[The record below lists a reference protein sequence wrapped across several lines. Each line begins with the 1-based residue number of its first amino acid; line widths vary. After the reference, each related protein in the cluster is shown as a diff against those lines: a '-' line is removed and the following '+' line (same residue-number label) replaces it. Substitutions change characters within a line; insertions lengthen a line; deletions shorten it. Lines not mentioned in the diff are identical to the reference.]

1 MKKRLKITLCLIPI
15 LLFALYWFGIYLS
28 LKNPMEEIAYS
39 ENGGLMR
46 YVMLKPYTE
55 TIGNDGIWK
64 ENEDF
69 QTYPYSKGI
78 VDANEELSVMM
89 FRGTPNWTYMY
100 DLELQKGVTLGF
112 IFKYN
117 SSKKLFFQ
125 KEVYLSKEDTTYEGQ
140 QLLEQLATYGKDR
153 TWLKNQSKKVAEQYI
168 LGTWFKNGSSRYS
181 LKNLGDMKIEYKK
194 LIEGQ

>member
-1 MKKRLKITLCLIPI
+1 MNKHKKHFLWLSPFLI
-15 LLFALYWFGIYLS
+15 LALYWVGIYLS
-28 LKNPMEEIAYS
+28 LKNPMEEINYS

-46 YVMLKPYTE
+46 YVMFKPYTE

-64 ENEDF
+64 EDEDF

-78 VDANEELSVMM
+78 VDTNEELSVMM

-100 DLELQKGVTLGF
+100 DLQLDKGVTLGF

-153 TWLKNQSKKVAEQYI
+153 TWLRNQSKKVAEQYI

-181 LKNLGDMKIEYKK
+181 VKNLGDMKIKYNELVEEK
-194 LIEGQ
+194 

>member
-1 MKKRLKITLCLIPI
+1 MKRRLKYFLWLSPF
-15 LLFALYWFGIYLS
+15 LLLALYWLGIYLS
-28 LKNPMEEIAYS
+28 LKNPMEEINYS
-39 ENGGLMR
+39 ENGGWMR
-46 YVMLKPYTE
+46 YVMFKPFTE

-64 ENEDF
+64 EDEGF

-78 VDANEELSVMM
+78 VDVNEELSVMM

-100 DLELQKGVTLGF
+100 DLQLEKGVTLGF

-181 LKNLGDMKIEYKK
+181 LKNLGDMKIEYNK
-194 LIEGQ
+194 LIDE

>member
-1 MKKRLKITLCLIPI
+1 MNKHLKHFLWLSPI
-15 LLFALYWFGIYLS
+15 LLFGLYWLGIYLS
-28 LKNPMEEIAYS
+28 LKNPMEEIVYS
-39 ENGGLMR
+39 ENGGLVR
-46 YVMLKPYTE
+46 YVMFKPYTE

-69 QTYPYSKGI
+69 QTYSYSKGI

-100 DLELQKGVTLGF
+100 DLQLEKGVTLGF

-181 LKNLGDMKIEYKK
+181 LKNLGDMKIEYNK
-194 LIEGQ
+194 LIDE

>member
-1 MKKRLKITLCLIPI
+1 MKKHLKHFLWLSPF
-15 LLFALYWFGIYLS
+15 LLFALYWLGIYLS
-28 LKNPMEEIAYS
+28 LKNPMEEIVYS
-39 ENGGLMR
+39 ENGGLVR
-46 YVMLKPYTE
+46 YVMFKPYTE

-69 QTYPYSKGI
+69 QTYLYSKGI

-100 DLELQKGVTLGF
+100 DLQLEKGVTLGF

-153 TWLKNQSKKVAEQYI
+153 TWLKNQSKKVAEQ
-168 LGTWFKNGSSRYS
+168 
-181 LKNLGDMKIEYKK
+181 
-194 LIEGQ
+194 

>member
-1 MKKRLKITLCLIPI
+1 MKRQLKKFLWLTPI
-15 LLFALYWFGIYLS
+15 LLFCLYWLGIYLS
-28 LKNPMEEIAYS
+28 LKNPMEEINYA

-46 YVMLKPYTE
+46 YVMFKPYTE

-100 DLELQKGVTLGF
+100 DLQLEKGVTLGF

-181 LKNLGDMKIEYKK
+181 LKNLGDMKIEYNK

>member
-15 LLFALYWFGIYLS
+15 LLFALYWFEIYLS

-46 YVMLKPYTE
+46 YVMFKPYTE

-100 DLELQKGVTLGF
+100 DLQLEKGVTLGF

-140 QLLEQLATYGKDR
+140 QLLEQLAAYGKDR
-153 TWLKNQSKKVAEQYI
+153 AWLKKQSKKVAEQYI

-181 LKNLGDMKIEYKK
+181 LKNLGDMKIEYNKV
-194 LIEGQ
+194 IEE